1 MTQKTIETKSKEQ
14 SNALNAWHTA
24 GYRGSIIA
32 GTGFGK
38 SRCGVLAVAHTLKD
52 GGRALVLVPT
62 VQLQEQFKEEFKK
75 WGHTALLT
83 RIDVMCYQSA
93 HKLEGEHYDIVV
105 CDEVHL
111 GLSPVYRQFFERNT
125 YDKILCMTATLPEE
139 DEYKQLLKELAPT
152 VFTITIDECVQKGLV
167 APYDIYCIPVELT
180 DVERA
185 AYKKANN
192 LFVQCKYR
200 LGGFDAF
207 NEANRILRGGQGD
220 KGAAAQFFNAIRQ
233 RKAVVQH
240 AENKLHMASHIR
252 DHHQDD
258 KILTFS
264 GTNEFTNLMAQA
276 LDGYVYHSGLSKKK
290 REYTLELFNE
300 SESAVL
306 CSTKALNQGFD
317 VPDVGVGII
326 AGLESKALPMIQ
338 RVGRLIRF
346 KEGKR
351 GRVYILYVKDSQ
363 EEKWMDQATKTLHNV
378 KRVDSLTNLFYGY

>member
-1 MTQKTIETKSKEQ
+1 MTQTTIETKSKEQ
-14 SNALNAWHTA
+14 SNALNAWHKA
-24 GYRGSIIA
+24 KSKGSIIA

-38 SRCGVLAVAHTLKD
+38 SRCGVLAVAHALKD
-52 GGRALVLVPT
+52 GGRAIVLVPT
-62 VQLQEQFKEEFKK
+62 VQLQKQFKEEFKK

-83 RIDVMCYQSA
+83 RVEIVCYQTA
-93 HKLEGEHYDIVV
+93 HKLEEEHYDIVV

-111 GLSPVYRQFFERNT
+111 GLSPVYRQFFYKNT
-125 YDKILCMTATLPEE
+125 FDKILCMTATLPEE
-139 DEYKQLLKELAPT
+139 DEYKQLLKRLAPT
-152 VFTITIDECVQKGLV
+152 VYTITIDQCVQKGLV
-167 APYDIYCIPVELT
+167 APYDVYCIPVELT
-180 DVERA
+180 NIERT
-185 AYKKANN
+185 AYQKANN

-207 NEANRILRGGQGD
+207 NEANRILRGGEGD

-240 AENKLHMASHIR
+240 AENKLRLALQIAE
-252 DHHQDD
+252 HHESD

-276 LDGYVYHSGLSKKK
+276 LDGYAYHSGLGKKK
-290 REYTLELFNE
+290 REYALELFKE
-300 SESAVL
+300 SKDAVL

-363 EEKWMDQATKTLHNV
+363 EEKWMNQATKSLHNIN
-378 KRVDSLTNLFYGY
+378 RVESLTNLF

>member
-1 MTQKTIETKSKEQ
+1 MTQKTIQTKSKEQ
-14 SNALNAWHTA
+14 SNALNAWHQA

-38 SRCGVLAVAHTLKD
+38 SRCGVLATAHALKN
-52 GGRALVLVPT
+52 GGRAIVLVPT
-62 VQLQEQFKEEFKK
+62 VQLQEQFAEEFKK

-83 RIDVMCYQSA
+83 RVEIVCYASA
-93 HKLEGEHYDIVV
+93 HKLNDNHYEIVV

-111 GLSPVYRQFFERNT
+111 GLSPVYRKFFERNT

-139 DEYKQLLKELAPT
+139 IEYKALLHKLAPT
-152 VFTITIDECVQKGLV
+152 VYTITIDECVAKGLV
-167 APYDIYCIPVELT
+167 APYDIYCVPVQLT
-180 DVERA
+180 EIERQ

-207 NEANRILRGGQGD
+207 NEANRILSGGVGD
-220 KGAAAQFFNAIRQ
+220 KGAAAQFFNSIRQ

-240 AENKLHMASHIR
+240 AENKLSLAKQIAE
-252 DHHQDD
+252 HHSGQ

-264 GTNEFTNLMAQA
+264 GTNEFTNMMAEELGGTA
-276 LDGYVYHSGLSKKK
+276 YHSGKTKKK
-290 REYTLELFNE
+290 REQILEDFKVTDG
-300 SESAVL
+300 AIL

-326 AGLESKALPMIQ
+326 AGLESKSLPMIQ

-346 KEGKR
+346 QKGKR
-351 GRVYILYVKDSQ
+351 GRVYILCVAHSQ
-363 EEKWMDQATKTLHNV
+363 EEKWMNQATKTLHNV
-378 KRVDSLTNLFYGY
+378 QRVESLTNLF